1 MKSKPDLALDSSSI
15 GGRVRSKKQKAGVGP
30 SESMDISGSSLD
42 LTAEGENLSRVV
54 AEPTS
59 PAVEAYRFHPVGPLS
74 IIRVERVANWRE
86 KYHLSNDVAIRIP
99 GPIDRVLDFKVDE
112 VPVYEGFFESGFRDR
127 VPSLVAKVS
136 EALEIYPGVPST
148 DSSLG
153 KRTTE
158 RVLKLPI
165 ERRQVPFL
173 VSREA
178 LERCS
183 IWGSKGEE
191 ALAEYKRAFEVIS
204 AKMIAPKRA
213 APSTHTSQYQK
224 TMKRRFLGSSK
235 KEPADSRTILLFTT
249 LLFTTLLFIGV
260 LFNTKLLIEILF
272 IGGTVHLDTIHL
284 ASIDTVHTPSIDTV
298 HTPSID
304 TVYPPSI
311 DTIHPPLIDTVH
323 SPSIDTV
330 HSPSIDTVH
339 PPSIDNVHPASID
352 IVHRDTV
359 LRDARMM
366 NNMDLK
372 RAELSRRSRDHHGRF
387 LGARRVLGVGGWRKA

>member
-30 SESMDISGSSLD
+30 SESMDFSGSSLD

-86 KYHLSNDVAIRIP
+86 KYHLSNDIAIRIP
-99 GPIDRVLDFKVDE
+99 GPTDRVLDFKVDE

-158 RVLKLPI
+158 RVLKLLI

-213 APSTHTSQYQK
+213 APS
-224 TMKRRFLGSSK
+224 
-235 KEPADSRTILLFTT
+235 ENDDE
-249 LLFTTLLFIGV
+249 V
-260 LFNTKLLIEILF
+260 
-272 IGGTVHLDTIHL
+272 
-284 ASIDTVHTPSIDTV
+284 
-298 HTPSID
+298 
-304 TVYPPSI
+304 
-311 DTIHPPLIDTVH
+311 
-323 SPSIDTV
+323 
-330 HSPSIDTVH
+330 
-339 PPSIDNVHPASID
+339 
-352 IVHRDTV
+352 
-359 LRDARMM
+359 
-366 NNMDLK
+366 
-372 RAELSRRSRDHHGRF
+372 
-387 LGARRVLGVGGWRKA
+387 

>member
-42 LTAEGENLSRVV
+42 LTAE
-54 AEPTS
+54 
-59 PAVEAYRFHPVGPLS
+59 
-74 IIRVERVANWRE
+74 
-86 KYHLSNDVAIRIP
+86 
-99 GPIDRVLDFKVDE
+99 
-112 VPVYEGFFESGFRDR
+112 
-127 VPSLVAKVS
+127 
-136 EALEIYPGVPST
+136 GVPST

-213 APSTHTSQYQK
+213 APSENDDEVFPLTPVS
-224 TMKRRFLGSSK
+224 LP
-235 KEPADSRTILLFTT
+235 EDS
-249 LLFTTLLFIGV
+249 
-260 LFNTKLLIEILF
+260 
-272 IGGTVHLDTIHL
+272 L
-284 ASIDTVHTPSIDTV
+284 AAI
-298 HTPSID
+298 
-304 TVYPPSI
+304 
-311 DTIHPPLIDTVH
+311 
-323 SPSIDTV
+323 
-330 HSPSIDTVH
+330 
-339 PPSIDNVHPASID
+339 
-352 IVHRDTV
+352 
-359 LRDARMM
+359 
-366 NNMDLK
+366 
-372 RAELSRRSRDHHGRF
+372 
-387 LGARRVLGVGGWRKA
+387 